1 VDIQVHEADALD
13 FSADVL
19 VLTYPQALYGVTKLV
34 VERIESA
41 GIGIQNLLPAGDAC
55 RLVDTKGQ
63 TAAARVLLVGV
74 VTFNEFGYSA
84 IRGHARRA
92 LASLGKTMPA
102 ATHVAFTL
110 HGAGYGLDEAESFR
124 SEVAGMVDAV
134 ESKEHP
140 PKLSLISVVERHGE
154 RAQRLQVLLE
164 SIFPGSPAD
173 TVTDEPGI
181 ARRRMDPARA
191 VGLPPEIRDRARSV
205 VELYLIGEG
214 SAKPGK
220 DGLPSAERREL
231 SVEEVE
237 TFRRLVEA
245 LRRRGLMPDAIL
257 TSPAPGARQS
267 AELLAEGLSHPPPVH
282 VLRSLAPGGN
292 YEMFLT
298 DLRSQKGR
306 RLACIGHE
314 LALGRLAS
322 RLAGIRHELPF
333 EYASVCRIDLD
344 LQGPGRLVW
353 FAPPSI
359 LCSS

>member
-140 PKLSLISVVERHGE
+140 PKLSLISVVERHGD

-164 SIFPGSPAD
+164 SIFPGSAAD
-173 TVTDEPGI
+173 TVSDEPGLV
-181 ARRRMDPARA
+181 RRA
-191 VGLPPEIRDRARSV
+191 
-205 VELYLIGEG
+205 
-214 SAKPGK
+214 
-220 DGLPSAERREL
+220 
-231 SVEEVE
+231 
-237 TFRRLVEA
+237 
-245 LRRRGLMPDAIL
+245 
-257 TSPAPGARQS
+257 
-267 AELLAEGLSHPPPVH
+267 H
-282 VLRSLAPGGN
+282 
-292 YEMFLT
+292 
-298 DLRSQKGR
+298 
-306 RLACIGHE
+306 
-314 LALGRLAS
+314 
-322 RLAGIRHELPF
+322 
-333 EYASVCRIDLD
+333 CR
-344 LQGPGRLVW
+344 V
-353 FAPPSI
+353 
-359 LCSS
+359 